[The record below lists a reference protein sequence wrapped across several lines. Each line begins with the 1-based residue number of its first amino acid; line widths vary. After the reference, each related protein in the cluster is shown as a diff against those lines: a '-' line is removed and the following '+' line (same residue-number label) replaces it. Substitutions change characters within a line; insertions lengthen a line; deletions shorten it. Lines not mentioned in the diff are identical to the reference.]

1 MASFLNFDEVIKNDF
16 LLYNSYN
23 QVWTSLIVIFY
34 QGENFKFPI
43 LGIRTLFKYI
53 MLIDF

>member
-1 MASFLNFDEVIKNDF
+1 MASFLNFDEVVKNDF

-23 QVWTSLIVIFY
+23 KVWTSLIVIFD

-53 MLIDF
+53 ILIDF